1 MNKSDKGK
9 METIDAQ
16 KIKELIRAEGIDL
29 VGVADAQDLMLAHP
43 PRPVTALMQSAR
55 SVIVM
60 AVAHSL
66 GAVYSSGR
74 KKVGEYSAAVAPNS
88 EIRR

>member
-29 VGVADAQDLMLAHP
+29 VGVADAQESDAGASTPTGHSAYAVGP
-43 PRPVTALMQSAR
+43 ECNRHGRGAFVGCSIFARYHALDA
-55 SVIVM
+55 
-60 AVAHSL
+60 
-66 GAVYSSGR
+66 
-74 KKVGEYSAAVAPNS
+74 
-88 EIRR
+88 